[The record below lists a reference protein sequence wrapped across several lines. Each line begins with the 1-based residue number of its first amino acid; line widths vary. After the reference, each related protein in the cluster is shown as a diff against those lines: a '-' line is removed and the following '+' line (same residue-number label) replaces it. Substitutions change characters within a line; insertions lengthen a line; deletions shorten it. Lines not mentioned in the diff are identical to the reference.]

1 MLRKSTSLLII
12 SILMFSSLISV
23 VSSENSESAEYLRM
37 YEKEVLATDVEL
49 ASMAVD
55 PLGYS
60 HYTYISNDNEL
71 TYLTDSSG
79 DWESSLVYTGD
90 VYEHVIVADS
100 AGNVHIAFSA
110 GERNDSDL
118 VYKTNKGGWD
128 AEVIDKVMDL
138 FVTGAT
144 IDIALDNEDNV
155 HIAYIESSEKS
166 TNQTNYEGQYIKRL
180 KHAKIGE
187 DGTWVSSYVHDENY
201 SIDVHYPTISVAA
214 GYVFFGYTASYY
226 DEEYS
231 WFSDGIAVNQQGD
244 EYHFGSWLQMDD
256 SHPNTRQSS
265 VTIEG
270 LKIYM
275 ASYSHSLQKIE
286 LSICDIGSFSS
297 CSVWEIAT
305 SGAPNDRSQ
314 IDVVPNEGRLHLIYS
329 EIVPKTS
336 YNGITTIHWS
346 CNLDQQGECNGGAP
360 ESRSIAWT
368 GAVGRDDVNTGPSQ
382 LWYSDVLYENA
393 NIGIKSNQVVFSG
406 TSFGE
411 LILYR
416 EVFKLNGCK
425 DSSAENYDP
434 AAKFS
439 VTTDLYSGCTYP
451 PMQEEPLA
459 QDEGLPGFQISTF
472 ILAFAFAIFYRKQ

>member
-1 MLRKSTSLLII
+1 
-12 SILMFSSLISV
+12 MFSSFISV
-23 VSSENSESAEYLRM
+23 VSSENSESAEYFRM
-37 YEKEVLATDVEL
+37 YEQEVLATDVGSS
-49 ASMAVD
+49 SMVVD
-55 PLGYS
+55 PLGHS

-90 VYEHVIVADS
+90 VYEHVIASDS
-100 AGNVHIAFSA
+100 QGNVHIAFSA
-110 GERNDSDL
+110 GEWNDPDL

-128 AEVIDKVMDL
+128 AEVIDKEL

-166 TNQTNYEGQYIKRL
+166 TNQMNYEDQYINRL
-180 KHAKIGE
+180 KYAKIGE

-201 SIDVHYPTISVAA
+201 SIDVEYPTISAAA
-214 GYVFFGYTASYY
+214 GYVFFGYSASFY

-231 WFSDGIAVNQQGD
+231 WFSDSIAVDQQGD
-244 EYHFGSWLQMDD
+244 EYNFGSSFQMED
-256 SHPNTRQSS
+256 SHINTRQSS
-265 VTIEG
+265 VAIEG
-270 LKIYM
+270 LKIYT
-275 ASYSHSLQKIE
+275 AFYSHSLQKLE
-286 LSICDIGSFSS
+286 LSICDIGTFS
-297 CSVWEIAT
+297 CSLREIAT
-305 SGAPNDRSQ
+305 SGAPNNWSQ

-329 EIVPKTS
+329 EIVPKEP
-336 YNGITTIHWS
+336 YDGITTIHWS
-346 CNLDQQGECNGGAP
+346 CNLDQQGECNGDAP

-368 GAVGRDDVNTGPSQ
+368 SVVGWDEVNTGPSQ
-382 LWYSDVLYENA
+382 LWYSDVLDENA
-393 NIGIKSNQVVFSG
+393 NIGIKSNQVEFSG
-406 TSFGE
+406 TIHNGD

-416 EVFKLNGCK
+416 EVFKLNGCR

-434 AAKFS
+434 AATVS

-451 PMQEEPLA
+451 PMQEKEPLA

-472 ILAFAFAIFYRKQ
+472 ILAFTFAIFYRKQ